1 MGEQNHMNDLVT
13 TVFENLEVQHDWT
26 SLEIQTRSQT
36 GKSPHP
42 RPLISGVPPRRVY
55 LHPDD
60 QIEMIKNN
68 TISTAQ
74 GTPEVEWVLPAN
86 LNENI
91 TLEFLATV
99 FDSMDR
105 PESLRT
111 GRSKRLLLAVV
122 HDDSTVVYY
131 IVHDGIVK
139 PRQN

>member
-1 MGEQNHMNDLVT
+1 MAEQNHINDLVA
-13 TVFENLEVQHDWT
+13 TVFENLEAQHDWT

-36 GKSPHP
+36 RKSQHP

-105 PESLRT
+105 PESLRP